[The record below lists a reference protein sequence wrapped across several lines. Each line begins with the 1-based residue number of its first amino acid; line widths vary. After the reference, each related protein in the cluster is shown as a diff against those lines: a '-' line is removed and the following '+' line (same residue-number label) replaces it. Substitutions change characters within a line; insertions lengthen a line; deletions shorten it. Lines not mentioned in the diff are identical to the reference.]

1 MNRSSSKL
9 LSRAEDDVVAGGAR
23 RAAAADSVFPTG
35 GELGALC
42 RAKDWGATPLGP
54 VDRWPQSL
62 KTAVS
67 IVLSS
72 RFPMIVL
79 WGPELIQIYND
90 DYRLL
95 MGAKHPAGLGQGNR
109 ECWPEVWH
117 INEGI
122 YPRIFNGETVFFAE
136 TMYPLAPHGQV
147 EEHYLTLCYNPVR
160 DESGAVGGVLVS
172 VFDVT
177 QEVRARI
184 ERDRALAEAKAE
196 RERLYEVFMQVPAII
211 AVLEGPEHTFT
222 VANPRYIALVGGRD
236 VLGKPL
242 RAALPEVVGQGF
254 PEILDTVRS
263 TGKPYMAHDALVKLE
278 RGGGG
283 ALEDV
288 YLDFVYQPLTDA
300 RGSVFGIMAHAVETT
315 EQVLA
320 RQRVEALAAERAA
333 MLGQIADAVVTFD
346 SEGRVSFLNAMART
360 LYPGLCTGST
370 LAEQQETIPLERLDG
385 TPYPPEETPS
395 ARARRG
401 QRVIDEEWIVR
412 APGAS
417 PRRIQGSAVPVHG
430 DRGEQIGTVLTARDI
445 TDQHHLKR
453 QIEIERNRLNE
464 VFMQAPAA
472 IMVTRG
478 PTHLIEAANP
488 LYQLMTGNRPLVGKT
503 VPEAFPDLAGQ
514 GLFELYDQV
523 LATGEAYVG
532 NEAPVRVERFGRT
545 EEGYFNFVYQPLIG
559 EDGAAF
565 GVMTHAI
572 EVTDMV
578 RARQQAEQRAAELS
592 RLTQALEQSNRELDR
607 FAYVTSH
614 DLKAPLRGIASLA
627 QWIQE
632 DVGDQLSAASQE
644 HVRLLLGR
652 VHRMEALIDG
662 ILAYS
667 RAGRV
672 RDEAVPVDTAAMVK
686 DVLDLMAPAPHVMIE
701 VQPGLPTVRAE
712 RVPLQ
717 QVFMN
722 LLGNAIKFTALTRA
736 EPRVQL
742 TFRDLGEVYEF
753 AVEDNG
759 PGIAPEYHD
768 RIWGIFQTLEARDKV
783 EGAGIGLS
791 VVKKII
797 ETRGGRVWVD
807 STLDQG
813 ATFRFTWP
821 K

>member
-1 MNRSSSKL
+1 MKPTSSTPFAPADGDTADG
-9 LSRAEDDVVAGGAR
+9 RGR
-23 RAAAADSVFPTG
+23 RAAVDDVFPG
-35 GELGALC
+35 ASELAALC
-42 RAKDWGATPLGP
+42 RATDWGATPLGP
-54 VDRWPQSL
+54 AERWPQSL

-67 IVLSS
+67 IVLGSS
-72 RFPMIVL
+72 FPMIVL
-79 WGPELIQIYND
+79 WGPELVQIYND
-90 DYRLL
+90 GYRLL
-95 MGAKHPAGLGQGNR
+95 MGDKHPAGLGQGNR
-109 ECWPEVWH
+109 ACWPEVWH

-122 YPRIFNGETVFFAE
+122 YPRVFQGETVSFKE
-136 TMYPLAPHGQV
+136 TMYPLAPRGHV

-160 DESGAVGGVLVS
+160 DESGAVGGVLVT

-177 QEVRARI
+177 QEVRTRS

-222 VANPRYIALVGGRD
+222 VANPRYLQLVGRRD
-236 VLGKPL
+236 LVGKPL
-242 RAALPEVVGQGF
+242 REALPEVVDQGF
-254 PEILDTVRS
+254 QELLDSVRQS
-263 TGKPYMAHDALVKLE
+263 GKPFVAHDALVKLDR
-278 RGGGG
+278 RGDG
-283 ALEDV
+283 ALDDV
-288 YLDFVYQPLTDA
+288 YLDFVYQPLKDA
-300 RGSVFGIMAHAVETT
+300 GGSVFGIMAHAVETT

-320 RQRVEALAAERAA
+320 RKRVEELAAERAA

-346 SEGRVSFLNAMART
+346 CEGRVNFLNDMARA
-360 LYPGLCTGST
+360 LYPELRAGATP
-370 LAEQQETIPLERLDG
+370 AEQQERLPLERLDG
-385 TPYPPEETPS
+385 TPYPAEELPA
-395 ARARRG
+395 ARAQRG
-401 QRVIDEEWIVR
+401 ERVIDEAWIVR
-412 APGAS
+412 SPGAP
-417 PRRIQGSAVPVHG
+417 PRRIQGSAVPVYG
-430 DRGEQIGTVLTARDI
+430 DGGRRIGVVLTARDI
-445 TDQHHLKR
+445 TEQHRLQKELEH
-453 QIEIERNRLNE
+453 ERNRLND
-464 VFMQAPAA
+464 VFLQAPAA

-478 PTHLIEAANP
+478 PTHVIEAANP
-488 LYQLMTGNRPLVGKT
+488 LYARVTGERPLLGRT
-503 VPEAFPDLAGQ
+503 VREAFPDLVDQ
-514 GLFELYDQV
+514 GFPALYDHV
-523 LATGEAYVG
+523 LATREPYVG
-532 NEAPVRVERFGRT
+532 NEALVRVERFGQT
-545 EEGYFNFVYQPLIG
+545 EDTYFNFVYQPLIG
-559 EDGAAF
+559 EDGSAF

-578 RARQQAEQRAAELS
+578 RARQQAEQRAAELA

-632 DVGDQLSAASQE
+632 DVGEQLSPGSQE

-672 RDEAVPVDTAAMVK
+672 REAAAPVDTAAMVK
-686 DVLDLMAPAPHVMIE
+686 DVLDLLAPPDHVRIA
-701 VQPGLPTVRAE
+701 VQPGLPTLMAE

-722 LLGNAIKFTALTRA
+722 LLANAIKFSTLARPDPLVR
-736 EPRVQL
+736 L
-742 TFRDLGEVYEF
+742 GFRMVDDAYEF
-753 AVEDNG
+753 AVTDNG

-797 ETRGGRVWVD
+797 ETRGGRVWVE
-807 STLDQG
+807 STPGQG

-821 K
+821 R